1 MLFKGFVRLNER
13 FLYYSTQVH
22 HRSRQIL
29 YHPFKQ
35 SGRIMCYK
43 CKNEQKSIN
52 TISDR
57 SGRWWPVVKWEHHF
71 FEKDPLM
78 WLHCQKSHLWYL
90 GDSAVWRVMLKTK
103 GFHSFSLFIP
113 FLLSRAHTPYP
124 SLPSVCCVDWLGT
137 TSGQGWVSVNVLVE
151 HSQAS
156 RGRWGWQEPLF
167 SVDEKP
173 YWILAPAQ
181 TDIRAHHR
189 QPVQHD

>member
-1 MLFKGFVRLNER
+1 MPFKGFVRLNER

-35 SGRIMCYK
+35 SGRIMRYK

-57 SGRWWPVVKWEHHF
+57 SGRWWRVVKWEHHF
-71 FEKDPLM
+71 SEKDPLM

-113 FLLSRAHTPYP
+113 FLLSRTHTL
-124 SLPSVCCVDWLGT
+124 SLPTFCLLCGLAGD
-137 TSGQGWVSVNVLVE
+137 NVWTGMGE
-151 HSQAS
+151 CECAGGAQPSQQREMRMTGAFVLCWWKAILDPRS
-156 RGRWGWQEPLF
+156 R
-167 SVDEKP
+167 
-173 YWILAPAQ
+173 
-181 TDIRAHHR
+181 TDRH
-189 QPVQHD
+189 